1 MATTTRSRSTSTAK
15 RPTRARK
22 APASTSRSTATR
34 TRSIKSEAQSVLD
47 SATKAVKSVPLNRTT
62 VSIGIGALAAA
73 AIAGVAAFIGRERL
87 TQAATS
93 SRETLKKV
101 ADDVSTIAHEKI
113 DQARDNITRLRHR
126 NDEAASAPT
135 AGDVQF
141 AAVG

>member
-22 APASTSRSTATR
+22 TTASTTRSTNSRA
-34 TRSIKSEAQSVLD
+34 RSIKSEAQSVFD

-62 VSIGIGALAAA
+62 VSIGVGALAAA
-73 AIAGVAAFIGRERL
+73 ALAGVAAFIGRERL
-87 TQAATS
+87 TKAATS
-93 SRETLKKV
+93 GAETLKKV

-113 DQARDNITRLRHR
+113 DQARDNITRLRQR
-126 NDEAASAPT
+126 SDTVDAKALSD
-135 AGDVQF
+135 DVQF